1 MKNYSKTVVLGLL
14 VNRVSG
20 FVPGSTFRVSTS
32 RISKTQGTSKIN
44 KTNLMSMV
52 VDPTMIDP
60 SMVDT
65 ESVATSVSPVIQMI
79 KHYSPFIITYGI
91 FFTILQS
98 LRGRGTGGNPFNALS
113 ALGPTPG
120 GIVEESE
127 VGFDD
132 VAGCDYA
139 KKELE
144 EVVDFMKNPDKY
156 ETYGAKLPRGIL
168 FSSQPG
174 MGKTLMAKAL
184 AGESG
189 VPLVS
194 VSGSE
199 FVSIFVGNGPKRV
212 KEVYEMARKASPCF
226 VFIDEIDSVASQRG
240 SSISGGGN
248 DEREATLNQL
258 LTEMDGMTTDATVIT
273 IGATNRP
280 DLLDSAL
287 TRPGRMDRRIE
298 LGSLDAKARRAILD
312 VHFKNKPL
320 SSEVDLD
327 ALSKQTIG
335 MSGASLA
342 NIANEAAILAARES
356 VPEIDN
362 SHVNMAFD
370 KLTVGIRLLER
381 EIPTNTLNTVA
392 YHESGHA
399 LASYLVG
406 SPDRVSRISIVP
418 STSGAAGFT
427 MFTPSEEGESGLH
440 SKERL
445 TGEILVLLGGRAA
458 EEIVFGDSHV
468 TTGAYDDIR
477 RAKGVCQNIVND
489 FGMGGNISFNDSDSR
504 DKAVE
509 ILNESYV
516 NILGAM
522 GERVELLNIIAE
534 ELLERKEISGERFY
548 EIMED
553 NV

>member
-1 MKNYSKTVVLGLL
+1 MKIFPNTIIYGLL
-14 VNRVSG
+14 ATKASSG
-20 FVPGSTFRVSTS
+20 
-32 RISKTQGTSKIN
+32 ISKIN
-44 KTNLMSMV
+44 KINSMTMV
-52 VDPTMIDP
+52 VDP
-60 SMVDT
+60 SMVDP
-65 ESVATSVSPVIQMI
+65 ESITTSVSPVLETI

-91 FFTILQS
+91 FFTILQ
-98 LRGRGTGGNPFNALS
+98 LMRGRGSGNNPFNALN

-144 EVVDFMKNPDKY
+144 EVVDFMRNPGKY

-199 FVSIFVGNGPKRV
+199 FVSIFVGNGPKRG
-212 KEVYEMARKASPCF
+212 KASPCF

-240 SSISGGGN
+240 SSVSGGGN

-312 VHFKNKPL
+312 VHFIPCQHRQRGRHTR
-320 SSEVDLD
+320 S
-327 ALSKQTIG
+327 QG
-335 MSGASLA
+335 F
-342 NIANEAAILAARES
+342 R
-356 VPEIDN
+356 PED
-362 SHVNMAFD
+362 
-370 KLTVGIRLLER
+370 
-381 EIPTNTLNTVA
+381 
-392 YHESGHA
+392 
-399 LASYLVG
+399 
-406 SPDRVSRISIVP
+406 
-418 STSGAAGFT
+418 
-427 MFTPSEEGESGLH
+427 
-440 SKERL
+440 
-445 TGEILVLLGGRAA
+445 
-458 EEIVFGDSHV
+458 
-468 TTGAYDDIR
+468 
-477 RAKGVCQNIVND
+477 
-489 FGMGGNISFNDSDSR
+489 
-504 DKAVE
+504 
-509 ILNESYV
+509 
-516 NILGAM
+516 
-522 GERVELLNIIAE
+522 
-534 ELLERKEISGERFY
+534 
-548 EIMED
+548 
-553 NV
+553 